1 MNTMEKI
8 KTNKVLTARIKEMMK
23 EAREKSNTIEELTA
37 EKNVLIYQIK
47 ALKDK
52 FEEING
58 VSWDKV

>member
-23 EAREKSNTIEELTA
+23 EVREKNYTIEELTA

-58 VSWDKV
+58 VSWDKI

>member
-1 MNTMEKI
+1 MNTMEKT
-8 KTNKVLTARIKEMMK
+8 KTNKVLTAKIKEMMK
-23 EAREKSNTIEELTA
+23 EAREKSNAIEELTA

>member
-8 KTNKVLTARIKEMMK
+8 KTNKILVAKIKEMMK
-23 EAREKSNTIEELTA
+23 EAREKSDKIEELTA
-37 EKNVLIYQIK
+37 ERNVLLYQIK